1 MNKTM
6 ANDSK
11 LREALAA
18 GLLAVLFL
26 IPGAAHFINTGDLS
40 EYFSYRV
47 LDGQFLYVL
56 SKFIGL
62 YAFVLFWLQLLGGS
76 NRSPLTGVGG
86 SRSHQWLGA
95 LVLVLILLHAGLF
108 VTGVSI
114 RNLHFAY
121 KLLIPDLFTT
131 YYPRMVSLG
140 LIALALL
147 LVSVAVAVWRRRR
160 GHAWRTGH
168 WLVWLAFGLA
178 FLHSYTI
185 GSEVR
190 LGIMQ
195 YLWIF
200 MGGSAVGMLVLR
212 LRRIRASSVPG

>member
-1 MNKTM
+1 MNNTLT
-6 ANDSK
+6 NDTK
-11 LREALAA
+11 LRETLTA

-26 IPGAAHFINTGDLS
+26 IPGAAHFVNTGDFS

-95 LVLVLILLHAGLF
+95 LVLLLILLHAGLF

-114 RNLHFAY
+114 RNQHFAY
-121 KLLIPDLFTT
+121 QWLLPDLFTT

-140 LIALALL
+140 LLALVLL
-147 LVSVAVAVWRRRR
+147 LVSITVAVWRRRR
-160 GHAWRTGH
+160 GHAWKMGH

-178 FLHSYTI
+178 FVHSYAI
-185 GSEVR
+185 GSEAR

-200 MGGSAVGMLVLR
+200 MAVSAVVILGLR
-212 LRRIRASSVPG
+212 LRRA